1 MAAMENLMELVYSN
15 QRGDFDPN
23 KRYRNPD
30 LFRNVE
36 RGVTKVTV
44 VGDYPEIVDA
54 YKAVEIDVEI
64 EARKTPVK
72 GKAKAADKTP
82 AKPGKGPTKPESNGT
97 QQDGTKDEPVYIP
110 KLEANDQW
118 IIITRDGV
126 RFGDFAGGEAQAKAE
141 ADRLNEI
148 KE

>member
-1 MAAMENLMELVYSN
+1 MELVYSN

-64 EARKTPVK
+64 ETRKTPVK
-72 GKAKAADKTP
+72 GKAKAAE
-82 AKPGKGPTKPESNGT
+82 KPTGKGTTKHQSNGT
-97 QQDGTKDEPVYIP
+97 QKDGTKEEPVYIP
-110 KLEANDQW
+110 KLEADNQW

-126 RFGDFAGGEAQAKAE
+126 RFSEFAGDEAQAKAE
-141 ADRLNEI
+141 ADRLNET

>member
-1 MAAMENLMELVYSN
+1 MELVYSN
-15 QRGDFDPN
+15 QKTDFDPN

-44 VGDYPEIVDA
+44 VGDYPEIVEA
-54 YKAVEIDVEI
+54 YKALEVDVDVET
-64 EARKTPVK
+64 RKTPVK
-72 GKAKAADKTP
+72 GKGKAADKAPT
-82 AKPGKGPTKPESNGT
+82 KPGKGPTKPESNGT
-97 QQDGTKDEPVYIP
+97 KNDGTEDEPVYIP
-110 KLEANDQW
+110 KLEADNQW

-126 RFGDFAGGEAQAKAE
+126 RFSDFAGDEAAAKAE
-141 ADRLNEI
+141 ADRLNNV

>member
-1 MAAMENLMELVYSN
+1 MELVYSN
-15 QRGDFDPN
+15 QRGDFDPS

-54 YKAVEIDVEI
+54 YKALEVDVEV
-64 EARKTPVK
+64 ETRKTPVK
-72 GKAKAADKTP
+72 GKTKAADKTS
-82 AKPGKGPTKPESNGT
+82 AKSGKGPTKPQSNGT
-97 QQDGTKDEPVYIP
+97 QNDGTEDEPIYIP
-110 KLEANDQW
+110 KLDADNQW
-118 IIITRDGV
+118 IIITRDGI
-126 RFGDFAGGEAQAKAE
+126 RFGDFAGDEDATKAE
-141 ADRLNEI
+141 ADRLNN

>member
-1 MAAMENLMELVYSN
+1 MAAMERIMELVYSN
-15 QRGDFDPN
+15 QRGEFDTN

-44 VGDYPEIVDA
+44 VGDYPEIVEA
-54 YKAVEIDVEI
+54 YKALEVEVEV
-64 EARKTPVK
+64 ETRKTPVK
-72 GKAKAADKTP
+72 VKGKTADKTP
-82 AKPGKGPTKPESNGT
+82 VKPGAKPQSNGT
-97 QQDGTKDEPVYIP
+97 QKDGTKDEPVYIP
-110 KLEANDQW
+110 KLEADNQW

-126 RFGDFAGGEAQAKAE
+126 RFGEFVGTADEAKAE

>member
-1 MAAMENLMELVYSN
+1 MEFVYSN
-15 QRGDFDPN
+15 QKADFDPN

-54 YKAVEIDVEI
+54 YKAVEIDVEV
-64 EARKTPVK
+64 ETRKTPVK
-72 GKAKAADKTP
+72 GKTKAADKVP

-97 QQDGTKDEPVYIP
+97 QKDGTDEEPVYIP
-110 KLEANDQW
+110 KLEWDNQW

-126 RFGDFAGGEAQAKAE
+126 RFSDFAGDEAAAKAE
-141 ADRLNEI
+141 ADRLNNV
-148 KE
+148 KD

>member
-1 MAAMENLMELVYSN
+1 MAARENIMELVYSN

-54 YKAVEIDVEI
+54 YKALEIDVEV
-64 EARKTPVK
+64 ETRKTPVK
-72 GKAKAADKTP
+72 GKTKSADKTP
-82 AKPGKGPTKPESNGT
+82 AKSGKGPAKQQSNGT
-97 QQDGTKDEPVYIP
+97 QNDGTEDEPIYIP
-110 KLEANDQW
+110 KLEADNQW
-118 IIITRDGV
+118 IIITRDGL
-126 RFGDFAGGEAQAKAE
+126 RFGDFAGDEDATKAE
-141 ADRLNEI
+141 ADRLNN

>member
-1 MAAMENLMELVYSN
+1 MELVYSN

-72 GKAKAADKTP
+72 GKAKAAEKTP
-82 AKPGKGPTKPESNGT
+82 AKPGKGPTKAESNGT
-97 QQDGTKDEPVYIP
+97 QQDGTKNEPVYIP

-126 RFGDFAGGEAQAKAE
+126 RFGDFAGDEAQAKAE
-141 ADRLNEI
+141 ADRLNDI

>member
-1 MAAMENLMELVYSN
+1 MAARENIMELVYSN

-44 VGDYPEIVDA
+44 IGDYPEIVDA
-54 YKAVEIDVEI
+54 YKALEVEVDVET
-64 EARKTPVK
+64 RKTPVK
-72 GKAKAADKTP
+72 GKTKAADKTP
-82 AKPGKGPTKPESNGT
+82 AKSGKGPTKPQSNGT
-97 QQDGTKDEPVYIP
+97 QNDGTEDEPIYIP
-110 KLEANDQW
+110 KLEADNQW
-118 IIITRDGV
+118 IIITRDGL
-126 RFGDFAGGEAQAKAE
+126 RFGDFSGDEDATKAE
-141 ADRLNEI
+141 ADRLNN

>member
-1 MAAMENLMELVYSN
+1 MELVYSN

-44 VGDYPEIVDA
+44 VGDYPEIVNA
-54 YKAVEIDVEI
+54 YEAVEIDVEI
-64 EARKTPVK
+64 ETRKTSVK
-72 GKAKAADKTP
+72 GKGKAAEKTP
-82 AKPGKGPTKPESNGT
+82 AKPGKGPTKPESSGT
-97 QQDGTKDEPVYIP
+97 QKDGTKEKPVYIP
-110 KLEANDQW
+110 RLEADNQW

-126 RFGDFAGGEAQAKAE
+126 RFSDFAGDESQAKAE
-141 ADRLNEI
+141 ADRLNDI
-148 KE
+148 KD

>member
-1 MAAMENLMELVYSN
+1 MELVYSN

-44 VGDYPEIVDA
+44 VGDYPEIVEA
-54 YKAVEIDVEI
+54 YKAIEIDVDVET
-64 EARKTPVK
+64 RKTPVK
-72 GKAKAADKTP
+72 GKTKAAEKTP
-82 AKPGKGPTKPESNGT
+82 AKPGKGATKPESNGT
-97 QQDGTKDEPVYIP
+97 LQDGTTAEPVYIP
-110 KLEANDQW
+110 KLEADNQW

-126 RFGDFAGGEAQAKAE
+126 RFSDFAGDEAAAKAE
-141 ADRLNEI
+141 ADRLNNI